1 MSPEQSGYGTDVRK
15 GIGYAFVAIAVAAAL
30 LGLSFALFAGGYEA
44 DAVRMAGIEFFLLA
58 AGIGVAGA
66 LILRSGR

>member
-1 MSPEQSGYGTDVRK
+1 MRRGLGF
-15 GIGYAFVAIAVAAAL
+15 ALVALAAAAAL

-44 DAVRMAGIEFFLLA
+44 DAVRVAAFEFLLLA
-58 AGIGVAGA
+58 AAMGITGA